1 MARKTN
7 KTGKQAEVAKPE
19 TEDTAVV
26 TEGLDVAED
35 APDAEVVQPELEAE
49 DAADDS
55 PDQEPVE
62 DVVEPEAA
70 ETGEPAPAAAPAPAR
85 QGGFMPT
92 VFGGVVAAGVG
103 FGAALYLLPNLPAG
117 WLPEQGED
125 MSAVLAERIEAQSA
139 EIEALKAQ
147 LATVGEDTTLETAL
161 SDVARQMGDLAT
173 DVATLKEAQGDIGAL
188 DARLNTLEKA
198 PLASASPAA
207 VEAYQREMAQLQ
219 EALAAQRAEVE
230 AMAAEAEEKR
240 ASAEMTAQEAL
251 RRSAVSQILTSLE
264 TGSSFGDAVAS
275 LQATGADVPDALVAQ
290 AGGVSSVAQ
299 LTADFPEAAREALA
313 AARKSD
319 SDSGGGFGAFLK
331 TQLGARS
338 LEPREGSDP
347 DAVLSRME
355 AAAREG
361 RLGDVMAEAEALP
374 EAAQAPL
381 QGWLDAAKARQAALD
396 AANVLSQQI
405 NMK

>member
-7 KTGKQAEVAKPE
+7 KTKKQAEAATPE

-26 TEGLDVAED
+26 AEALDVTEDAPEVDVAETEGEGD
-35 APDAEVVQPELEAE
+35 AP
-49 DAADDS
+49 S
-55 PDQEPVE
+55 TPDEEPVE
-62 DVVEPEAA
+62 DTVEPEAA
-70 ETGEPAPAAAPAPAR
+70 EMVDTAPAKEPAPAR
-85 QGGFMPT
+85 KGGFMPT
-92 VFGGVVAAGVG
+92 VLGGVVAAGIG
-103 FGAALYLLPNLPAG
+103 FGTALYLLPNLPASL
-117 WLPEQGED
+117 LPDQGED
-125 MSAVLAERIEAQSA
+125 MSAVLAEKLEAQSA

-147 LATVGEDTTLETAL
+147 LTAAGDKTALETAL
-161 SDVARQMGDLAT
+161 SDVARQVAGVAS
-173 DVATLKEAQGDIGAL
+173 DVATLKDAQGDIS
-188 DARLNTLEKA
+188 DFETRLSTLEKA

-219 EALAAQRAEVE
+219 EALAAQRADVE

-251 RRSAVSQILTSLE
+251 QRSAVSQILTSLE

-275 LQATGADVPDALVAQ
+275 LQATGAEVPEALVAQ
-290 AGGVSSVAQ
+290 AGGVPSVAQ

-313 AARKSD
+313 AARTSD
-319 SDSGGGFGAFLK
+319 TESGGGFGAFLK

-355 AAAREG
+355 AAARDG

-381 QGWLDAAKARQAALD
+381 QDWLDAAKARQAAVD

-405 NMK
+405 NTK